1 MYKKYHLII
10 VGAVL
15 FAAMGM
21 TEHVS
26 IDRNKKLPAVL
37 RHHYTANGQGYTE
50 FLDVQ
55 YGNVE
60 GRDNLLDAYL
70 PDNRSDSTKVI
81 VYIHGGSWVHG
92 DKKELPR
99 LFIDELVGRQGYAV
113 ATINYRLVKNG
124 QNIFPAQIED
134 IRNALAFISGY
145 AKEYRYCPDKFA
157 LMGASAGAHL
167 ALLYAYSY
175 DSLKQVKTVIDIF
188 GPTDLADPTVRAPG
202 LESNDII
209 VNYLGTADT
218 AAPVV
223 KKASPYYQLSKA
235 SGVPTILFHG
245 TADELVN
252 VRQSEKLYEKLKN
265 LQILAQLELYPGG
278 KHDLPP
284 QMAVDVFGKIIAWLK
299 KYYPAK

>member
-1 MYKKYHLII
+1 MFRIYHLIVI
-10 VGAVL
+10 
-15 FAAMGM
+15 AAALSVTLGKK
-21 TEHVS
+21 ERGSS
-26 IDRNKKLPAVL
+26 IISKKLPV
-37 RHHYTANGQGYTE
+37 HHSIANGRGYTE
-50 FLDVQ
+50 FSDVQ
-55 YGNVE
+55 YGSAE
-60 GRDNLLDAYL
+60 GTDNLLDAYL
-70 PDNRSDSTKVI
+70 PDNRTDSTKVI

-124 QNIFPAQIED
+124 QNIFPVQIED
-134 IRNALAFISGY
+134 IRNALTFISGY

-188 GPTDLADPTVRAPG
+188 GPTDLADPSVRAQG

-218 AAPVV
+218 AATVV
-223 KKASPYYQLSKA
+223 KKASPYFQLRKS

-252 VRQSEKLYEKLKN
+252 VKQSEKLYKKLKE
-265 LQILAQLELYPGG
+265 LQVPAQLELYPGG

-284 QMAVDVFGKIIAWLK
+284 QIAIDVFSKIIAWLK
-299 KYYPAK
+299 QYYPAV

>member
-1 MYKKYHLII
+1 MYNNYYLIAIIAALIAAIGI
-10 VGAVL
+10 VDHNKAIDYNKL
-15 FAAMGM
+15 
-21 TEHVS
+21 HVV
-26 IDRNKKLPAVL
+26 P
-37 RHHYTANGQGYTE
+37 RHHRIANGTGYTE
-50 FLDVQ
+50 FTDVQ
-55 YGNVE
+55 YGGAE
-60 GRDNLLDAYL
+60 GTYNLLDAYL
-70 PDNRSDSTKVI
+70 PDNRTDSTKVI
-81 VYIHGGSWVHG
+81 VYIHGGSWVRG

-99 LFIDELVGRQGYAV
+99 QFIDELAGRQGYAV
-113 ATINYRLVKNG
+113 ASINYRLVSNG

-134 IRNALAFISGY
+134 IRKALAFISGY
-145 AKEYRYCPDKFA
+145 AGEYRYSPDQFA

-188 GPTDLADPTVRAPG
+188 GPTDLADPSVRAAG

-223 KKASPYYQLSKA
+223 KKASPYYQLTAS

-252 VRQSEKLYEKLKN
+252 VRQSEKLYEKLKS
-265 LQILAQLELYPGG
+265 LKIPAQLELYPGG

-284 QMAVDVFGKIIAWLK
+284 PMAIDVFGKIITWLK
-299 KYYPAK
+299 QYYPA